1 MNALSQF
8 SSFFTGGGPFMFVIL
23 GVGVAI
29 LALSLER
36 TWAIGRASA
45 WNGGKL
51 RRDLIE
57 RLKCGDRRGAI
68 ALAAKVDSP
77 VGRVAH
83 AILACPDGGEEA
95 LMNAA
100 DAEASLVLP
109 ALSRRLPHLNL
120 LGNTATLLGLLG
132 TIFGL
137 TTAFAAVGAAD
148 PSQRSAFLAAG
159 ISQALNTT
167 AFGLIVAVPALLVHG
182 VLSSRVERMIETID
196 EITVNLVR
204 ALRSAPE
211 GAIDFAGDPTS
222 PSAGSVAGTPSTR
235 ASAHRPPRATR

>member
-1 MNALSQF
+1 
-8 SSFFTGGGPFMFVIL
+8 MFVIL

-29 LALSLER
+29 LALALER
-36 TWAIGRASA
+36 TWVIGRASA
-45 WNGGKL
+45 WNAGKL
-51 RRDLIE
+51 GRDLTE
-57 RLKCGDRRGAI
+57 RLKRGDRRGAT

-77 VGRVAH
+77 AGRVAH
-83 AILACPDGGEEA
+83 AILACPESGEEA
-95 LMNAA
+95 WMNAA

-109 ALSRRLPHLNL
+109 PLSRRLPHLNM

-167 AFGLIVAVPALLVHG
+167 AFGLIVAVPTLLLHG
-182 VLSSRVERMIETID
+182 FLVSKVEAIVESVDETSVKMIQAI
-196 EITVNLVR
+196 
-204 ALRSAPE
+204 SGKAP
-211 GAIDFAGDPTS
+211 AS
-222 PSAGSVAGTPSTR
+222 PAGTPS
-235 ASAHRPPRATR
+235 PRGSKSKMAALLEQQA